1 MLFDLVIPL
10 WRYSQGKNPKEGNFF
25 TKTVIAALFIR
36 VKNWI
41 ELKCLIMG
49 RSEISHVTWI

>member
-25 TKTVIAALFIR
+25 YKDSHSSTIYK
-36 VKNWI
+36 
-41 ELKCLIMG
+41 
-49 RSEISHVTWI
+49 SEKLDRTHMSNNGEK